1 GAVVGRECA
10 SQQRFDAKR
19 LEIILSDES
28 AAGGLRAA
36 SGCDPQVA
44 EVRASKEGGK
54 YPVVVS
60 KFAIKGIGE
69 YIRPRRSRAPGM
81 NAGGIAHGYKLP
93 WVLYGQG
100 AQHDRINH
108 RSEERRVGKEC
119 GDREAPDDYRRKSR

>member
-1 GAVVGRECA
+1 HPRPISITDDRHGIACGREAVVGRECA

-69 YIRPRRSRAPGM
+69 YIRPRRSRDPVV
-81 NAGGIAHGYKLP
+81 NAGGLAHGYKP
-93 WVLYGQG
+93 P
-100 AQHDRINH
+100 
-108 RSEERRVGKEC
+108 
-119 GDREAPDDYRRKSR
+119 RELRA